1 MTLNGAP
8 GVLTLDM
15 PVTLALNIMYAS
27 LSREAQEDSRLLV
40 TAEGL
45 AAYAEEQMEERRSMV
60 EMAGG
65 EIGG

>member
-27 LSREAQEDSRLLV
+27 LPWEAQHDERLLV
-40 TAEGL
+40 TADELG
-45 AAYAEEQMEERRSMV
+45 AYAQAQMDERYELV
-60 EMAGG
+60 AAAGG
-65 EIGG
+65 EVG